1 MSRSV
6 VKTYL
11 SPEVEA
17 ILHKKYVGLLYFFKA
32 KQIISNC
39 KALNIKPCIDHVSW
53 DEDMWRMEL
62 NLSKKWYDQR
72 ESIRPKEAKKIV
84 FDRPSLLQCGA
95 CEENKVWVEMVIQ
108 KRGCDE
114 PRTVYCVCKNP
125 ECKKKLGYEKRWKTE
140 G

>member
-17 ILHKKYVGLLYFFKA
+17 ILHKKYIGLLYNFKA

-39 KALNIKPCIDHVSW
+39 KALNIKPCVDHVSW

-84 FDRPSLLQCGA
+84 FDRPSLLQCVV

-108 KRGCDE
+108 KKGCDE
-114 PRTVYCVCKNP
+114 PKTVYCVCKNP
-125 ECKKKLGYEKRWKTE
+125 KCKKKLGYEKRWKTE

>member
-11 SPEVEA
+11 SPEIED

-32 KQIISNC
+32 KQIISYC
-39 KALNIKPCIDHVSW
+39 KALNIKPNVDHVTW

-62 NLSKKWYDQR
+62 NLSKKWNDQR
-72 ESIRPKEAKKIV
+72 ESIRPKEAEQIV
-84 FDRPSLLQCGA
+84 FDRPSLLQCTV

-114 PRTVYCVCKNP
+114 PRTVYWVCKNP
-125 ECKKKLGYEKRWKTE
+125 ECKKKLGYEKRGKAE
-140 G
+140 A